1 MITTVGNVIQPAD
14 GHVHTEFSWDAPDGS
29 MERTC
34 ARAVQL
40 GLPAV
45 AFTEHVDYSRWTVDE
60 VVLQQS
66 PLRRELTGPDSV
78 LVPPE
83 LDQERYLAPVER
95 CRELFPSLR
104 VISGVELGEPHW
116 NAVPVAKLLG
126 TGHYERVLGSLH
138 ALPVDGRLVE
148 ANALYRQR
156 PAVEVL
162 QLYLAEIADLIART
176 DAFAVLAHLDYA
188 VRGWPAEAGPFDLH
202 AFEDEFRH
210 ALHTLAATD
219 RVATKA
225 ARWSPSAATPTSRTP
240 SAPAWPRPSTW
251 SRHTVS
257 GPAVTRTT
265 GGPSPGDRHPHRADF
280 VVPPRARIPTDPVGP
295 HVPPAL
301 QQAIPRRLL
310 PWPSRRGY
318 GSDGRRGMLPR
329 PADEPRATIS

>member
-1 MITTVGNVIQPAD
+1 MIQPAD

-45 AFTEHVDYSRWTVDE
+45 AFTEHVDYSRWTVDD
-60 VVLQQS
+60 VVLERS
-66 PLRRELTGPDSV
+66 PLRRELTGPDGV

-83 LDQERYLAPVER
+83 LDQERYLASIQR

-162 QLYLAEIADLIART
+162 RLYLAEIADLIART

-210 ALHTLAATD
+210 ALRALAATD
-219 RVATKA
+219 RTLEVNTRIPLASEIV
-225 ARWSPSAATPTSRTP
+225 RWWRDEGGKVVTFGSDAHVPDAVGTGLSAAVHMVE
-240 SAPAWPRPSTW
+240 AHGFRP
-251 SRHTVS
+251 
-257 GPAVTRTT
+257 G
-265 GGPSPGDRHPHRADF
+265 RHPYDRW
-280 VVPPRARIPTDPVGP
+280 T
-295 HVPPAL
+295 
-301 QQAIPRRLL
+301 L
-310 PWPSRRGY
+310 PG
-318 GSDGRRGMLPR
+318 
-329 PADEPRATIS
+329 

>member
-1 MITTVGNVIQPAD
+1 MIQPAD
-14 GHVHTEFSWDAPDGS
+14 GHVHTEFSWDAPEGS

-60 VVLQQS
+60 VVLQRS
-66 PLRRELTGPDSV
+66 PLRRELTGPDGV

-83 LDQERYLAPVER
+83 LDQERYLASIQR
-95 CRELFPSLR
+95 CREIFPSLR

-138 ALPVDGRLVE
+138 ALPVDGNLVE

-156 PAVEVL
+156 PAAEVL
-162 QLYLAEIADLIART
+162 RLYLTEIAELIART

-188 VRGWPAEAGPFDLH
+188 LRGWPAEAGPFDLH

-210 ALHTLAATD
+210 ALRTLAATD
-219 RVATKA
+219 RTLEVNTRIPMASEIV
-225 ARWSPSAATPTSRTP
+225 RWWRDEGGKVVTFGSDAHVPDAVGTGLSAAVDMVE
-240 SAPAWPRPSTW
+240 AQGFRP
-251 SRHTVS
+251 
-257 GPAVTRTT
+257 G
-265 GGPSPGDRHPHRADF
+265 RHPYDRW
-280 VVPPRARIPTDPVGP
+280 T
-295 HVPPAL
+295 
-301 QQAIPRRLL
+301 L
-310 PWPSRRGY
+310 PG
-318 GSDGRRGMLPR
+318 
-329 PADEPRATIS
+329 

>member
-1 MITTVGNVIQPAD
+1 MIATVGHVIQPAD

-60 VVLQQS
+60 VVLERS
-66 PLRRELTGPDSV
+66 PLRRELTGPDGV

-83 LDQERYLAPVER
+83 LDQEGYLESIQR

-138 ALPVDGRLVE
+138 ALPVDGQLVE

-156 PAVEVL
+156 PAVEVMR
-162 QLYLAEIADLIART
+162 LYLAEIAELIART
-176 DAFAVLAHLDYA
+176 DAFEVLAHLDYA
-188 VRGWPAEAGPFDLH
+188 IRGWPAEAGPFDLR
-202 AFEDEFRH
+202 AYEDEFRH
-210 ALHTLAATD
+210 ALRNLAASERTLEVNT
-219 RVATKA
+219 RIPLASEIV
-225 ARWSPSAATPTSRTP
+225 RWWRDEGGKVVTFGSDAHVPDAVGTGLAE
-240 SAPAWPRPSTW
+240 AVDMVEAHGFRP
-251 SRHTVS
+251 
-257 GPAVTRTT
+257 G
-265 GGPSPGDRHPHRADF
+265 RHPYDRW
-280 VVPPRARIPTDPVGP
+280 T
-295 HVPPAL
+295 
-301 QQAIPRRLL
+301 L
-310 PWPSRRGY
+310 PG
-318 GSDGRRGMLPR
+318 
-329 PADEPRATIS
+329 

>member
-1 MITTVGNVIQPAD
+1 MMILSFCNPARPARRTRRAARPLPSNAPRLRPEESATIVGAACGASTKIATVGHVIQPAD

-45 AFTEHVDYSRWTVDE
+45 AFTEHVDYSRWTVDD
-60 VVLQQS
+60 VVLERS
-66 PLRRELTGPDSV
+66 PLRRELTGPDGV

-83 LDQERYLAPVER
+83 LDQERYLASIQR

-162 QLYLAEIADLIART
+162 RLYLAEIADLIART

-210 ALHTLAATD
+210 ALRALAATD
-219 RVATKA
+219 RTLEVNTRIPLASEIV
-225 ARWSPSAATPTSRTP
+225 RWWRDEGGKVVTFGSDAHVPDAVGTGLSAAVHMVE
-240 SAPAWPRPSTW
+240 AHGFRP
-251 SRHTVS
+251 
-257 GPAVTRTT
+257 G
-265 GGPSPGDRHPHRADF
+265 RHPYDRW
-280 VVPPRARIPTDPVGP
+280 T
-295 HVPPAL
+295 
-301 QQAIPRRLL
+301 L
-310 PWPSRRGY
+310 PG
-318 GSDGRRGMLPR
+318 
-329 PADEPRATIS
+329 

>member
-1 MITTVGNVIQPAD
+1 MIVTVDQVIQPAD

-60 VVLQQS
+60 VVLERS
-66 PLRRELTGPDSV
+66 PLRRELTGPDGV

-83 LDQERYLAPVER
+83 LDQEGYLATVQR

-104 VISGVELGEPHW
+104 IISGVELGEPHW

-138 ALPVDGRLVE
+138 ALPVDGHVVE

-162 QLYLAEIADLIART
+162 RLYLAEIAELITRT

-188 VRGWPAEAGPFDLH
+188 VRGWPVEAGPFDLH
-202 AFEDEFRH
+202 AFEDEFRYVLR
-210 ALHTLAATD
+210 ALAATD
-219 RVATKA
+219 RTLEVNTRIPLTSEIV
-225 ARWSPSAATPTSRTP
+225 RWWRDEGGKVVTFGSDAHAPDAVGTGLSAAVDMVE
-240 SAPAWPRPSTW
+240 AYGFRP
-251 SRHTVS
+251 
-257 GPAVTRTT
+257 G
-265 GGPSPGDRHPHRADF
+265 RHPYDRW
-280 VVPPRARIPTDPVGP
+280 T
-295 HVPPAL
+295 
-301 QQAIPRRLL
+301 L
-310 PWPSRRGY
+310 PG
-318 GSDGRRGMLPR
+318 
-329 PADEPRATIS
+329 

>member
-1 MITTVGNVIQPAD
+1 MIVNVGHVIQPAD

-60 VVLQQS
+60 VVLQGS
-66 PLRRELTGPDSV
+66 PLRRELTGPDNV

-83 LDQERYLAPVER
+83 LDQERYLESVQR

-138 ALPVDGRLVE
+138 ALPADGQLVE

-162 QLYLAEIADLIART
+162 RLYLAEIAELIART
-176 DAFAVLAHLDYA
+176 DAFEVLAHLDYA
-188 VRGWPAEAGPFDLH
+188 VRGWPAEAGPFDPR
-202 AFEDEFRH
+202 AFEDEFRQ

-219 RVATKA
+219 RTLEVNTRIPLASEIVRWWRDEGGKVVTFGSDAHVPDAVGTGLA
-225 ARWSPSAATPTSRTP
+225 AAVDMVEAQGF
-240 SAPAWPRPSTW
+240 RP
-251 SRHTVS
+251 
-257 GPAVTRTT
+257 G
-265 GGPSPGDRHPHRADF
+265 RHPYDRW
-280 VVPPRARIPTDPVGP
+280 T
-295 HVPPAL
+295 
-301 QQAIPRRLL
+301 L
-310 PWPSRRGY
+310 PG
-318 GSDGRRGMLPR
+318 
-329 PADEPRATIS
+329 